1 MSGMWGRNPE
11 TILVAERQEVGDGRH
26 FGLGRRD
33 MIRQLWT
40 SRMITAL
47 AHLSVFE
54 VLVVGEDIG
63 IRREEIACTFGR

>member
-1 MSGMWGRNPE
+1 MRINETSPASRMKSCMSGMWGRNPE
-11 TILVAERQEVGDGRH
+11 TILVAERQEVGNGRH

-54 VLVVGEDIG
+54 VLVE
-63 IRREEIACTFGR
+63 